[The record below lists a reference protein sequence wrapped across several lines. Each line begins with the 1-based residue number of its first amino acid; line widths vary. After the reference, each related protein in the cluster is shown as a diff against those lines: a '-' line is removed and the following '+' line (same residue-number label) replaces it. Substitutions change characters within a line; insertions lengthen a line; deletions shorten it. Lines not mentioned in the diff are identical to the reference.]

1 MPEETFTAP
10 HDAQCPKCRGPM
22 VVANVREAEKVDLV
36 RAESALDRA
45 TPAARRSYKRIEGT
59 TLFALVCSTCGFVEW
74 YARDPRV
81 LRWRPTAR

>member
-10 HDAQCPKCRGPM
+10 HDARCPKCNGHM
-22 VVANVREAEKVDLV
+22 VVANLRQAEQFDLV

-45 TPAARRSYKRIEGT
+45 TPSARRNYKRIEGT
-59 TLFALVCSTCGFVEW
+59 TLFALVCSTCGYTEW

-81 LRWRPTAR
+81 LRWKPQ